1 MGFNQEAYYAECVAL
16 ARALETVAKRTP
28 APKHVTIFTDAQAA
42 IKRMAYDE
50 LEPGQKYALEARK
63 HIAAL

>member
-1 MGFNQEAYYAECVAL
+1 VAL

-28 APKHVTIFTDAQAA
+28 APKHVTIFTDAQAV

-50 LEPGQKYALEARK
+50 PEPGQKYALEARK